1 MCGKVGQ
8 DLSSSPVSVT
18 SSTFEDVGEES
29 IGSAFGLDLTSRAR
43 PGGSEVRGRAAV
55 SRGLSP
61 DGEAPTASV
70 AAASGPARS
79 CEGCPLGGGAAV
91 SRGLSSEGEA
101 PTGCVAGASG
111 PARS

>member
-8 DLSSSPVSVT
+8 DLTST
-18 SSTFEDVGEES
+18 SSTFEEVGEES
-29 IGSAFGLDLTSRAR
+29 TGSASGLDLTSRAR
-43 PGGSEVRGRAAV
+43 PGGSDIRGGAAV
-55 SRGLSP
+55 SSSLSA

-91 SRGLSSEGEA
+91 SRASAQRHNFSHSSDA
-101 PTGCVAGASG
+101 VAGQS
-111 PARS
+111 PV